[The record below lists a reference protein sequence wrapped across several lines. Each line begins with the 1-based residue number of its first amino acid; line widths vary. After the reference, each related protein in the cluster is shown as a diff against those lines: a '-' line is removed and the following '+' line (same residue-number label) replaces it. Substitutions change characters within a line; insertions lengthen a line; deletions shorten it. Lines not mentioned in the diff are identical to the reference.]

1 MAVAGVAQG
10 LQRAG
15 AMETVAAQPRA
26 DVRSIVARARAGAA
40 RRPVVAVGEAVRV
53 AEGVHPGRSS
63 TAVGRLFCPPP
74 SPPRGLSPF
83 ATAAGCGTPS
93 RVAHPGSGREAWTAC
108 AMITGIPA
116 CTLLL

>member
-1 MAVAGVAQG
+1 M

-74 SPPRGLSPF
+74 LSPPGALPLCYRCRLWDALASS
-83 ATAAGCGTPS
+83 PS
-93 RVAHPGSGREAWTAC
+93 R
-108 AMITGIPA
+108 
-116 CTLLL
+116 L